1 MGPVSRLWQV
11 MGEPLPDMAPSG
23 HGPCSLTGVDG
34 PLWRSDDAFSGN
46 FTAYDGLRSHDATY
60 RVGAAG
66 MFALKCW
73 AFRCLSAHPE
83 RKPWRETLGWSITTD
98 GQLCGLDAPG
108 AYELLSEPLGRTRA
122 AWIGLSRLK
131 HTLPWARWGAL
142 SLDPGVW
149 DWGEDRALAL
159 RTLGTL
165 RAAGVPGPAFGE
177 SGVPWIATRFLGLI
191 PARDAWEAAAPIR
204 RSLGAV
210 ELAERITRHLRPNQ
224 GDK

>member
-23 HGPCSLTGVDG
+23 HGPCSLTGMDG

-177 SGVPWIATRFLGLI
+177 SGVPWIATRVLGLI